1 MLLSDH
7 AFSYIG
13 MLGQLAV
20 QRCIAQTTHSTL
32 CQVNADFFSD
42 ADFDFVLAHP
52 WTHCTAIKF
61 LLVNPR
67 GESINNIF
75 ISTTPNGSITF
86 RLIVNSPYRHTHY
99 REQRAHGDSVIH
111 GRLPPRECGVMPK
124 NKEIRQPTKI
134 YQTDKFISVSFH
146 KLRALT
152 MCSPAK

>member
-1 MLLSDH
+1 MLLIDH
-7 AFSYIG
+7 DFSYIG
-13 MLGQLAV
+13 MLGELAV
-20 QRCIAQTTHSTL
+20 QRCIAQAPHSTL

-42 ADFDFVLAHP
+42 ADFDFVLVHP
-52 WTHCTAIKF
+52 WTHCTAI

-75 ISTTPNGSITF
+75 ISTTPKGSITF

-99 REQRAHGDSVIH
+99 REQRANGDSVIH
-111 GRLPPRECGVMPK
+111 GRRPPRECGVMSK
-124 NKEIRQPTKI
+124 NKENRQPTKI